1 MSGLKSRFNDIT
13 LIKDTLNIA
22 FDEVNGAIN
31 VNAISGTV
39 NADISGQF
47 VKTDISGQFVKTD
60 ISGQFVK
67 TDISGQFVNIA
78 NFPEN
83 IIQGN
88 NTVDNASMNINA
100 TDNRLL
106 VNSLVVGNTG
116 NKLVINTDG
125 SINVSGGGGGG
136 GTGGTVTVENN
147 VITSPIVQK
156 KTYDLGLNF
165 DIYDNSQGNNTP
177 PFTADPKGHQGWY
190 YLNDNADKSSN
201 VYFYSNIP
209 GFLDTIQSNITLLNL
224 NYFYAVISLD
234 FIGTSVSNLP
244 FINVGSQV
252 SGLTNQSAL
261 ANSIYTYTFQNGISL
276 ILGEPIVIY
285 FSENTDRK
293 PPDSFMPNL
302 RRIKLQYAGMV
313 GNGAGSNLAYISI
326 NTSTLVEQQQEY
338 TLIGAGYK
346 FTQTG
351 GVLNE
356 ATCDFLFTAKNTIE
370 NNLNRLTF
378 NENNQLLVAAD
389 GGGGGGG
396 VVQGINTNTLNAV
409 NISASPDGRLLTNS
423 VITNG
428 ANELA
433 INTDGSI
440 IISATNSEDAEF
452 PMTLFAKAH
461 RLFTNTEITSGG
473 NTLAINEDGSINVA
487 GGGGGGGQVQGID
500 TTSGLAVNIN
510 ATDNRLL
517 TNSVL
522 VNSTG
527 LTISSTNTGDKE
539 CLDVAV
545 ISNSSV
551 VRGYDAATSAAVDI
565 NATDNRLKT
574 NSLLIGTTGT
584 ATEAPLLI
592 TAAGNLIVEANAHDG
607 TNNPI
612 TSTVVGADRGLNVY
626 IVGGGAGGT
635 GDTLQGTYNNI
646 HTGDL
651 TASTFSTALNINN
664 LYGNESVISY
674 EDTLIGSTNFISI
687 YGSLD
692 NDTNYFYIG
701 VLQPVLVRSTLRQ
714 ASSVLKLKGLKWI
727 KIYNENTTATLTGV
741 KSTLFSG

>member
-1 MSGLKSRFNDIT
+1 
-13 LIKDTLNIA
+13 
-22 FDEVNGAIN
+22 
-31 VNAISGTV
+31 
-39 NADISGQF
+39 
-47 VKTDISGQFVKTD
+47 
-60 ISGQFVK
+60 
-67 TDISGQFVNIA
+67 
-78 NFPEN
+78 
-83 IIQGN
+83 
-88 NTVDNASMNINA
+88 MNINA

-147 VITSPIVQK
+147 VITSPIVKRQ
-156 KTYDLGLNF
+156 TYDLELNN
-165 DIYDNSQGNNTP
+165 DLYSGSTGDNDP
-177 PFTADPKGHQGWY
+177 PFQRDILGNQGWY
-190 YLNDNADKSSN
+190 YINTDPLKSAN
-201 VYFYSNIP
+201 VYYYLNIP
-209 GFLDTIQSNITLLNL
+209 VAPLTLQTDIALTQINF
-224 NYFYAVISLD
+224 FYAVLTINYV
-234 FIGTSVSNLP
+234 GTNHKNLP
-244 FINVGSQV
+244 FLTMASQAVGENDYIENVANTVYKYTLPAGNYI
-252 SGLTNQSAL
+252 SGEA
-261 ANSIYTYTFQNGISL
+261 
-276 ILGEPIVIY
+276 IVIY
-285 FSENTDRK
+285 WSDAVNKK
-293 PPDSFMPNL
+293 PLETFMPNL
-302 RRIKLQYAGMV
+302 RRIKLLPASQFGPNPTIYGPQT
-313 GNGAGSNLAYISI
+313 GDKLAYFSV
-326 NTSTLVEQQQEY
+326 NTDLGVTQKQDFTL
-338 TLIGAGYK
+338 LGAGYK
-346 FTQTG
+346 FDLTG
-351 GVLNE
+351 GE
-356 ATCDFLFTAKNTIE
+356 QEYTATLEFEFTAPTVIE
-370 NNLNRLTF
+370 SKLSKLTF
-378 NENNQLLVAAD
+378 NEGNELLVVTNTEIT
-389 GGGGGGG
+389 GGG
-396 VVQGINTNTLNAV
+396 NTLAING
-409 NISASPDGRLLTNS
+409 DGSINVAGLET
-423 VITNG
+423 
-428 ANELA
+428 
-433 INTDGSI
+433 NTDGSLNTQS

-487 GGGGGGGQVQGID
+487 GGGGGGGGGQVQGID

-584 ATEAPLLI
+584 ATEAPVLI